1 MVFNNYRM
9 LASVCIHLLFL
20 PYRSACAGA
29 VIRYR
34 IGLHRDKPQKWDVDR
49 VLFMDCHSYSPSA
62 GAKCQPTAFG
72 ARDCL
77 PDTVDLPVLWLSE
90 LYRDPTTTELHH
102 G

>member
-1 MVFNNYRM
+1 MFNNCCM
-9 LASVCIHLLFL
+9 FASVCIHLLFL
-20 PYRSACAGA
+20 PHRSACAGA

-34 IGLHRDKPQKWDVDR
+34 TGVHRSKPQNWDVDF
-49 VLFMDCHSYSPSA
+49 VLFMDCHSNSPNPRT
-62 GAKCQPTAFG
+62 KCQSITFG

-77 PDTVDLPVLWLSE
+77 PDTIYLPVLLLSE